1 MRILGMVF
9 LELRRLVAIVDLEF
23 RGCGGSLKQAASAA
37 L

>member
-9 LELRRLVAIVDLEF
+9 LELRRLVATVDLEF
-23 RGCGGSLKQAASAA
+23 RGCGGSLKEAASAA